1 MAEVRGEKVKFGRRD
16 IVALHDLPSAQA
28 EDPIIV
34 HCPPPRSMARAFLK
48 VFAALFVLAFLS
60 IGGIILSVETGSI
73 DNALSSQAQQALE
86 RALGPH
92 YSARIGSSA
101 IRFSTGLRLALVA
114 EDVDIVE
121 KESGQHLS
129 RARAI
134 GMALDP
140 LALLAGR
147 VSVESLEADGM
158 ELDTALLPKGNGFDL
173 ASVKLD

>member
-16 IVALHDLPSAQA
+16 IIALHDLPSAQA

-34 HCPPPRSMARAFLK
+34 HCPAPRSMVRAFVK
-48 VFAALFVLAFLS
+48 IFAALFVLAFLS

-73 DNALSSQAQQALE
+73 DATLSSQAQQALE
-86 RALGPH
+86 KALGPH

-101 IRFSTGLRLALVA
+101 IRFSTGCALRWWLRTWISLRS
-114 EDVDIVE
+114 
-121 KESGQHLS
+121 ESGQHLS

-140 LALLAGR
+140 LALLTGR
-147 VSVESLEADGM
+147 VSVQSLEADGM
-158 ELDTALLPKGNGFDL
+158 ELDTALFAQG
-173 ASVKLD
+173 